1 MWWILYAFGSALFA
15 SLVAILGKIGLKNI
29 DSTFAT
35 TIRAIIMAVFL
46 FLMSLTLGKF
56 RGFSLG
62 SFGTKAWL
70 FVALSGIA
78 GALSWL
84 CYFYALKLGPTTAVA
99 AIDKLSIVFVAILA
113 TLFLS
118 EGLTLYKFLGVI
130 FIALG
135 AFLTVLK

>member
-1 MWWILYAFGSALFA
+1 MWILYAFGSAFFA
-15 SLVAILGKIGLKNI
+15 SLVAILGKIGLKDI

-35 TIRAIIMAVFL
+35 TIRAIIMTVFL
-46 FLMSLTLGKF
+46 FLVAFSLGKF
-56 RGFSLG
+56 KGFSLT
-62 SFGTKAWL
+62 SFGSKAWL

-84 CYFYALKLGPTTAVA
+84 CYFFALKYGPTTAVA

-118 EGLTLYKFLGVI
+118 EGVTAYKFLGVGL
-130 FIALG
+130 IALG
-135 AFLTVLK
+135 AILTILK